1 MGRICL
7 KICGN
12 DLYMINAK
20 NRTKKTIVVS
30 GADIIKAVHSDN
42 KNIDCEANYK
52 KCIYFDNGEC
62 NHDTVSN
69 LDEAVICPYYLIN
82 KED

>member
-1 MGRICL
+1 
-7 KICGN
+7 
-12 DLYMINAK
+12 MINAK
-20 NRTKKTIVVS
+20 KRTKKTIVVS

-62 NHDTVSN
+62 NHKTVSN
-69 LDEAVICPYYLIN
+69 LDEAVICPYYLVN